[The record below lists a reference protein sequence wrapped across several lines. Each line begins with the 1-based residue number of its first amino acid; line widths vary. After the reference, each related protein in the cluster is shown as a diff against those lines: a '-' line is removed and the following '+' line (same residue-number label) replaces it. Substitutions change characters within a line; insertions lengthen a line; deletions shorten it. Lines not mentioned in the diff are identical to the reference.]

1 MLKVEDIMTRNVLT
15 VPPDVKV
22 DELMWG
28 LTMKGVSGA
37 PVRDAAGH
45 ILGLVTKSD
54 IADPTRPGRLH
65 DATAEDVM
73 TPMVFAINAQDSV
86 AEAAKRMVQTGS
98 HRLVVVDDHGRL
110 AGILSTMDVVKA
122 WVEGRLGD

>member
-1 MLKVEDIMTRNVLT
+1 MLKVEDIMTRHVMT

-54 IADPTRPGRLH
+54 LADPTRPSRLH

-73 TPMVFAINAQDSV
+73 TPIVFAINAQDSV
-86 AEAAKRMVQTGS
+86 IEAAKRMVDTGS
-98 HRLVVVDDHGRL
+98 HRLVVIDDQGRL
-110 AGILSTMDVVKA
+110 AGIVSTMDVMKA
-122 WVEGRLGD
+122 LVGGKLTS